1 MIGPEWPPSEAMI
14 SAASAS
20 SSPVL
25 TPGATASRT
34 SLSTRAAS
42 APARRRPSSS
52 SGESTDMSMRLLAR
66 GHVLAPRQ
74 AALGP
79 GARDADG
86 SDPDRPPGRLDHGRP
101 TGHGFGQRAAERV
114 AGARGVDRLHL
125 RRAHALGA
133 VALDDD
139 GALRAERHD
148 RRARDRD
155 RPRERDGVA
164 SAARQVLELAAIGD
178 EDVDWRRDPPGR
190 RGLEHDR

>member
-1 MIGPEWPPSEAMI
+1 MIGPERPPSEAMI

-34 SLSTRAAS
+34 SRSTRAAS

-52 SGESTDMSMRLLAR
+52 SGESTDMAMRLLAR

-79 GARDADG
+79 RTRDADRG
-86 SDPDRPPGRLDHGRP
+86 DPDGPPGRLDHG
-101 TGHGFGQRAAERV
+101 GAAGDGLGQRTAERV
-114 AGARGVDRLHL
+114 AGAGGVDRLHL
-125 RRAHALGA
+125 WRAYALGA

-139 GALRAERHD
+139 C
-148 RRARDRD
+148 
-155 RPRERDGVA
+155 
-164 SAARQVLELAAIGD
+164 
-178 EDVDWRRDPPGR
+178 
-190 RGLEHDR
+190 